1 MGYNWK
7 LGGEINAG
15 NMGNDLPYAD
25 RGETRLEPSSSKNYT
40 NASAA
45 FMKYEIRVPVGNTSI
60 YEETVVVL
68 EPMTAFFDDG
78 DGHRSSKLFKS
89 DVVKGHK
96 IVKKFYDAA
105 KSLYSKHKKKFSTA
119 EKKNIEESLAFAKSY
134 LGKVSGAIDYWADHS
149 LLWPIDQLFKDFGY
163 GACTSFLN
171 AGKVV
176 EDVVHPEYPEIKVD
190 VLCPTAAQ
198 HASHDAD
205 RAKAGML
212 LDISAAHVR
221 YVERYVWPKEVEALN
236 AAALSAASP
245 KKSSKKVSLP
255 GSAPT
260 VKLVTVN
267 AESIEEVGGGGSGKT
282 SKKKKKS
289 VLPLVAVAGIGA
301 LLLMRK

>member
-1 MGYNWK
+1 MGYDWK
-7 LGGEINAG
+7 LGEINAG
-15 NMGNDLPYAD
+15 NMGNDMPYVD
-25 RGETRLEPSSSKNYT
+25 RGETRLDPSSSANYT
-40 NASAA
+40 NSSAA

-68 EPMTAFFDDG
+68 GPMTAFYDQDR
-78 DGHRSSKLFKS
+78 HRSSKLFKG

-96 IVKKFYDAA
+96 IVKKFYDVA
-105 KSLYSKHKKKFSTA
+105 KSLYAKHKKKFSSA
-119 EKKNIEESLAFAKSY
+119 EKKNIEESLSFAKSY

-163 GACTSFLN
+163 GACTSFVN

-176 EDVVHPEYPEIKVD
+176 KDVSHPKYPEITVD
-190 VLCPTAAQ
+190 VLCPTAGE

-205 RAKAGML
+205 RAKADTL
-212 LDISAAHVR
+212 LNIAAAHVR

-236 AAALSAASP
+236 TAALSSASP

-260 VKLVTVN
+260 IKMVMVN
-267 AESIEEVGGGGSGKT
+267 AESIEEVGGGSTSGT

-289 VLPLVAVAGIGA
+289 VLPLIAVAGIGA

>member
-1 MGYNWK
+1 MGYDWK
-7 LGGEINAG
+7 LGEINAG
-15 NMGNDLPYAD
+15 NMGNDMPYVD
-25 RGETRLEPSSSKNYT
+25 RGETRLDPSSSKNYT

-68 EPMTAFFDDG
+68 EPMTTFYDDG
-78 DGHRSSKLFKS
+78 DGHRSSRLFKK

-96 IVKKFYDAA
+96 IVKKLYDAA
-105 KSLYSKHKKKFSTA
+105 KSLYAKYKKKFSA
-119 EKKNIEESLAFAKSY
+119 SEKKNIEESLDFAKSY

-163 GACTSFLN
+163 GACTSFAS

-176 EDVVHPEYPEIKVD
+176 EDVSHPKYPEITVD
-190 VLCPTAAQ
+190 VLCPTGAE
-198 HASHDAD
+198 HASHDVD
-205 RAKAGML
+205 RAKAGLL
-212 LDISAAHVR
+212 LDIAAAHVR

-236 AAALSAASP
+236 AAALLSASP

-260 VKLVTVN
+260 IKMVMVN
-267 AESIEEVGGGGSGKT
+267 AESIEEVGGGSTSGT

-289 VLPLVAVAGIGA
+289 VLPLIAVAGIGA